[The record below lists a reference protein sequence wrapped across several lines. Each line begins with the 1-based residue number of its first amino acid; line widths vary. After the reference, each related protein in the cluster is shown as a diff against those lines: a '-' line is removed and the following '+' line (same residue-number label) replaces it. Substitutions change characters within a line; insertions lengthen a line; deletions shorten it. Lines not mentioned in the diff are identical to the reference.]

1 MDVRNCRNCGRLF
14 NYLSGPNICPVCRDE
29 AEKKFLQ
36 VKDYIRD
43 NPGASVNEVAEE
55 NEVTTTQIQQWVRE
69 ERLQFSVGVGGITC
83 EKCGAGIETGRF
95 CQKCKDAMANAL
107 SDTLPKPKPEPPA
120 PEKKKGGDKMFHL

>member
-43 NPGASVNEVAEE
+43 NPRASVNEVAEE
-55 NEVTTTQIQQWVRE
+55 NEVTTAQIQQWVRE
-69 ERLQFSVGVGGITC
+69 ERLQFSAGVGGITC
-83 EKCGAGIETGRF
+83 EKCGVAIETGRL
-95 CQKCKDAMANAL
+95 CKKCKESLANAL
-107 SDTLPKPKPEPPA
+107 NDTLPKPKPEPPTA
-120 PEKKKGGDKMFHL
+120 DKKKGGDKMFHL